1 MLYNYLD
8 NAVSVSKEEDIVE
21 INAYQTDM
29 ENIIEISDQ
38 SGTFTEEA
46 KDGNME
52 NSENV
57 RSRLGMT
64 LGQKIAAAHN
74 GEVIVLNKLHK
85 GTTIRIIFQQD
96 REIET

>member
-1 MLYNYLD
+1 MCVDRELFQTMLYNYLD

-52 NSENV
+52 NSE
-57 RSRLGMT
+57 T
-64 LGQKIAAAHN
+64 I
-74 GEVIVLNKLHK
+74 LHK
-85 GTTIRIIFQQD
+85 IK
-96 REIET
+96 